1 MNKKPVSYFQTDKR
15 WKNLDYS
22 AKGESTT
29 IGVSGCGPTAAAM
42 LIETLTGKTFT
53 PVDACAW
60 SLKHGYKAPHQGTYY
75 AYFEP
80 QFKAFGLT
88 CYQMSWV
95 NTYHKP
101 NHENHDKAFKLLKEG
116 YYLIALMKK
125 GTWTSGGHF
134 VVVWW
139 EDGKVR
145 INDPASTKDARVN
158 GNINTFRNECAYYW
172 VVDAREYNKEEKED
186 MTKDETIQI
195 AKEVVSKSNPTYA
208 DVKDVPSYWQPDIQ
222 ELLDLGIIN
231 GGTDKSVNATD
242 VNLSNDTVKAIIIMK
257 AYIDKK
263 YGGENNAGK

>member
-1 MNKKPVSYFQTDKR
+1 MNKQPVKYLQIDKK

-29 IGVSGCGPTAAAM
+29 IGASGCGPTAAAM
-42 LIETLTGKTFT
+42 LIETITGKKFT
-53 PVDACAW
+53 PVDACKW
-60 SLKHGYKAPHQGTYY
+60 SLDHGYKAPHQGTYY

-101 NHENHDKAFKLLKEG
+101 DHANHDKAFELLKQG

-125 GTWTSGGHF
+125 GTWTSSGHF

-158 GNINTFRNECAYYW
+158 GNIKTFRNECAYYW
-172 VVDAREYNKEEKED
+172 VVDARNYNKEEPD
-186 MTKDETIQI
+186 MTKEQTTEI
-195 AKEVVSKSNPTYA
+195 AEQVVKEANPVYA
-208 DVKDVPSYWQPDIQ
+208 DIKDVPSFWQPPIQ
-222 ELLDLGIIN
+222 ELLDLGILN
-231 GGTDKSVNATD
+231 GGTSTKDNPTD
-242 VNLSNDTVKAIIIMK
+242 VNLSRDTIKAIVLMK
-257 AYIDKK
+257 AYIDSK
-263 YGGENNAGK
+263 YGGDKNG